1 MFKKLRIWLLKKLNA
16 TSNEDVAKLINK
28 IKDDSAPVPTVT
40 LSGKWTAPRTVVEDM
55 LAKDPNGLKKLIAFN
70 SVEVLKDKLYPY
82 IMTTYKE
89 GFFDYEYLAYITVP
103 LISDLPKEI
112 KNEPF

>member
-1 MFKKLRIWLLKKLNA
+1 MFKRLRLWLLKKLNA

-28 IKDDSAPVPTVT
+28 IKDGSASVPTVT
-40 LSGKWTAPRTVVEDM
+40 LSGKWTLTKSMVENM
-55 LAKDPNGLKKLIAFN
+55 LVENPNELKKLITFN

-82 IMTTYKE
+82 IMTAYKE
-89 GFFDYEYLAYITVP
+89 DMFSYEYVAYITVSI
-103 LISDLPKEI
+103 ISDLPKEI